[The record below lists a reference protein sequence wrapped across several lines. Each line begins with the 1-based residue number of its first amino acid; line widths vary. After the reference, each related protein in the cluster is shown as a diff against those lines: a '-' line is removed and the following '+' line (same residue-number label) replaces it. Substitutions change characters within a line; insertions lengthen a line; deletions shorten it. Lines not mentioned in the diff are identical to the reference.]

1 MAGSLSIT
9 GIISGFD
16 TDALVQAIMSQE
28 RQPLT
33 RLESQ
38 KNTLKE
44 RSDAWRELNSRL
56 YKLKDAAYNL
66 QSFMAFRAQKV
77 TVSDEKKMTA
87 TATAEAL
94 LSSYQFN
101 IKSLAKAH
109 SVASNLID
117 ETTTLSGGTIR
128 ITINGESKEIEI

>member
-16 TDALVQAIMSQE
+16 TDAMVRAIMSQE
-28 RQPLT
+28 RLPLT
-33 RLESQ
+33 KLESQ

-66 QSFMAFRAQKV
+66 TIFHGFPCAESHCFR
-77 TVSDEKKMTA
+77 
-87 TATAEAL
+87 
-94 LSSYQFN
+94 
-101 IKSLAKAH
+101 
-109 SVASNLID
+109 
-117 ETTTLSGGTIR
+117 
-128 ITINGESKEIEI
+128 